1 MLNILMID
9 SGVASHPKLDNAEI
23 CRTGF
28 RNQRTAEDITDTVGH
43 GTAVA
48 SLILKG
54 TDPEKV
60 RLHAIKLFDYE
71 YDCAIED
78 LLECLEYVTAH
89 NEYDLINMSLGIVS
103 GYDCEQIERLHSLCE
118 TLRNQG
124 SILVSAYDNAGA
136 ISYPA
141 FFESV
146 IGVDSS
152 PKANRRT
159 EFEVVKNSCVNVLG
173 YGKNQKV
180 AWADPPY
187 TIIEGNSFACA
198 NVSNVI
204 IDRLLSGCAKEY
216 IEKELERTAINTIC
230 FEDFGLPASRPAWL
244 RGSKV
249 ITFPFNKEMHSIY
262 AYEDMLDFKIE
273 GAYDV
278 KYKALIGKN
287 IADILSYKNVES
299 RIIENYEDIDWAS
312 DFFDGVILG
321 HVGEL
326 SETCKRNF
334 LEETIDNCIKYGK
347 QLYTFDDLSPYHSKL
362 EMLGKN
368 FYFPEITYRNVPK
381 GRFGKLFSIGMPVLA
396 VVGTSSAQGKFT
408 IQMALRKKLTEKGYN
423 VGQIGSEPS
432 AFCYDMDFTYPYGY
446 ESTVSTSGYHNVLIL
461 NQAIHDI
468 EMKGYDICLA
478 GAQTNTA
485 AYAYSNLKNIPL
497 FQTEFLYGIMP
508 DAFFLVV
515 NVHDEVDYIV
525 RTLKTVEYTV
535 ESKCLGIIVY
545 PIMKKQAIGTLY
557 KKIHVSE
564 EEYTW
569 FVDRIKKEV
578 VIPILSFESALN
590 SDMLTEL
597 MLNYFAE

>member
-1 MLNILMID
+1 MINILMID
-9 SGVASHPKLDNAEI
+9 SGVASHPKLDNVNI
-23 CRTGF
+23 LSTGF
-28 RNQRTAEDITDTVGH
+28 RNQRTVEDIADTVGH

-48 SLILKG
+48 SLIIKG
-54 TDPEKV
+54 TDPGLV

-78 LLECLEYVTAH
+78 LLECLEYVASH
-89 NEYDLINMSLGIVS
+89 NKYDLINMSLGIVS
-103 GYDCEQIERLHSLCE
+103 GYDCEQIERLSSLCKI
-118 TLRNQG
+118 LRNQG

-152 PKANRRT
+152 PKAGRRT
-159 EFEVVKNSCVNVLG
+159 EFEFVKNSCVNILG

-180 AWADPPY
+180 VWTNPPY

-204 IDRLLSGCAKEY
+204 IDRLLAGCAKED
-216 IEKELERTAINTIC
+216 IEKELEKTAINTIS
-230 FEDFGLPASRPAWL
+230 FEDYELPAPRPDWLKGSR
-244 RGSKV
+244 V

-262 AYEDMLDFKIE
+262 AYEDMLDFEIK
-273 GAYDV
+273 GVYDV

-299 RIIENYEDIDWAS
+299 RILENYEDIDWTS
-312 DFFDGVILG
+312 DSFDGVILG

-347 QLYTFDDLSPYHSKL
+347 ELFAFDDLSPYSSKL
-362 EMLGKN
+362 KSHGKK

-381 GRFGKLFSIGMPVLA
+381 GRFGKLFCIGMPVLA

-408 IQMALRKKLTEKGYN
+408 IQMAIRKKLTEKGYN
-423 VGQIGSEPS
+423 VGQIGTEPS
-432 AFCYDMDFTYPYGY
+432 AFCYGIDFTYPYGY
-446 ESTVSTSGYHNVLIL
+446 ESTVSTRGYHNVLIL
-461 NQAIHDI
+461 NQAVHDI

-508 DAFFLVV
+508 DAFFIVV
-515 NVHDEVDYIV
+515 NVHDEMEYIV

-535 ESKCLGIIVY
+535 EGKCLGIIVY

-557 KKIHVSE
+557 KKAYVSE
-564 EEYTW
+564 EEYSG
-569 FVDRIKKEV
+569 FVDRLKKEV
-578 VIPILSFESALN
+578 SNPVLSFESALN
-590 SDMLTEL
+590 SDVLTEL
-597 MLNYFAE
+597 LLNFFAE